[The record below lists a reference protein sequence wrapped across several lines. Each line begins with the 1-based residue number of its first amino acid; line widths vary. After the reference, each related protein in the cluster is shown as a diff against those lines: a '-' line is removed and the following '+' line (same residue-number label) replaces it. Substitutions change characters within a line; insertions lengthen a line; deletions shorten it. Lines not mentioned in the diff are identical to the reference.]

1 MRFFMGVGGL
11 SSLSSSI
18 MMATGVA
25 GLSTI
30 PLQFKVSLSFTENKN
45 KKSNS
50 TSEESL
56 PMAVASGL
64 ISRFS
69 EGFRL
74 QDESEIDNVL

>member
-11 SSLSSSI
+11 SSLSSS
-18 MMATGVA
+18 MATGVA

-30 PLQFKVSLSFTENKN
+30 PLQFKASLSFTENKN
-45 KKSNS
+45 KKSNY

-74 QDESEIDNVL
+74 QNESETDNVL